1 MPPLYIFV
9 GPDWLLEYTPISWEE
24 DCTVYPLFL
33 NVFNQIAEGL
43 GLCLDA
49 EAHEHGSDLVV
60 RQERE
65 GHKFS
70 DVPVHC
76 VIATI
81 GCLETNND
89 INIEPGS

>member
-1 MPPLYIFV
+1 MPPLYINV

-24 DCTVYPLFL
+24 DSTVNPLFL
-33 NVFNQIAEGL
+33 DVFNQIAEGL

-65 GHKFS
+65 FGCTGTLRHCHYRLFGGQAL
-70 DVPVHC
+70 VPV
-76 VIATI
+76 I
-81 GCLETNND
+81 D
-89 INIEPGS
+89 K